1 MNIFDIFTKKHSDGQ
16 ALTVAFPTAATAEA
30 EEQVESAIAQEEKK
44 PLTVSYATGWPIDV
58 VYGYLHKNYEGNG
71 FEDAM
76 VKSDMAFKDMNMKL
90 IRNKILMV
98 FREINL
104 NYDVMK
110 QDVKIRIDNCR
121 EAGLFTTVAELDKK
135 IQLIDNQILDW
146 TKKKLNVEEDTRAE
160 CKANVGF
167 LEELEAM
174 VSIIFSRRVAG
185 VFYMVFFLLLISLEL
200 FVVVSKMG
208 DKECDYEVAVK
219 AAERIRMER
228 MNLTFGRMAHSNP
241 TI

>member
-1 MNIFDIFTKKHSDGQ
+1 MNIFDIFTKKHSDEK
-16 ALTVAFPTAATAEA
+16 ALTVAFPTAATTET
-30 EEQVESAIAQEEKK
+30 EEQVEPAMAQEEKK

-58 VYGYLHKNYEGNG
+58 VYGHLHKNYEGNG

-135 IQLIDNQILDW
+135 MQLINAH
-146 TKKKLNVEEDTRAE
+146 KVELARLENDFRNNTNEASIPLLSYE
-160 CKANVGF
+160 CGF
-167 LEELEAM
+167 LRGIAT
-174 VSIIFSRRVAG
+174 VALG
-185 VFYMVFFLLLISLEL
+185 GNKPTQETSV
-200 FVVVSKMG
+200 
-208 DKECDYEVAVK
+208 CDNGGFAVK
-219 AAERIRMER
+219 QRI
-228 MNLTFGRMAHSNP
+228 A
-241 TI
+241 